1 MRKLAFGLG
10 AAVFS
15 FCGTLLHATIF
26 GKIQGVVHNPQ
37 HRPVSGAAVKLQAA
51 TSDWSQPART
61 DDNGEV
67 TNLRPVPL
75 EISLLRV
82 NSPMMVICTVQR
94 ARRRVS

>member
-1 MRKLAFGLG
+1 MRKLFWPGRRR
-10 AAVFS
+10 VFV
-15 FCGTLLHATIF
+15 LWHASARHDF
-26 GKIQGVVHNPQ
+26 RKIQGVVHDPL

-51 TSDWSQPART
+51 TSDWSQTART

-75 EISLLRV
+75 EISLLRA